1 MFQQCG
7 LMAKENKLNDKIDD
21 NKNIDKLLIPT
32 FQYSTIKE
40 HTSPHNHS
48 SNRVISFTNT
58 E

>member
-32 FQYSTIKE
+32 LQ
-40 HTSPHNHS
+40 
-48 SNRVISFTNT
+48 
-58 E
+58 